1 MLAFLITIPNWGD
14 IMSQLHVDLQPK
26 KQKKLWEVN
35 VFALLFAVIAIAVIL
50 TYILPAGE
58 YGRVEVNGRSVIEP
72 QSFKWIE
79 SSPVKPLGL
88 VNSVHTG
95 LVEASGIIF
104 FVLIIGGTFGILTA
118 TGAIEALIVTL
129 SRLLRNQEKWLIPIM
144 MLFFAAGG
152 SLMGMAEETLPY
164 IAIMIPLAIALGF
177 DAMTG
182 AAIVLV
188 GASVGFTSALM
199 NPFTVG
205 VAQGIAELP
214 TFSGMGYRIAVFVVM
229 YFVSTAF
236 ILRYAL
242 KVKKDRSQGFFGLFE
257 GKNTAELLREDL
269 KLTARHKG
277 ILTCFVLNFVV
288 LVFGVIQYGWYL
300 TELSG
305 IFLLLGII
313 IGIVGRLGI
322 NEMVDNFMKGAAGLI
337 AGALVIGVA
346 RAVVVVLN
354 DGHILDTILYYSAGV
369 LNQLPSALTAFGM
382 LVLQTVISF
391 IVPSG
396 SGMAALTMPIM
407 APLAELVGVTRQTAV
422 LAYQF
427 GDGISNIFIPTS
439 GYFMAGLA
447 LAGIPWLRWMKW
459 IMPLILMQYGIAT
472 VAVVVAHLIGYGPY

>member
-1 MLAFLITIPNWGD
+1 
-14 IMSQLHVDLQPK
+14 MSQPNVSIQPEK
-26 KQKKLWEVN
+26 KKKLWDIN
-35 VFALLFAVIAIAVIL
+35 VFALLFAVLAIAVIL

-58 YGRVEVNGRSVIEP
+58 YARVEVNGREVIDP
-72 QSFKWIE
+72 NSFQLIE
-79 SSPVKPLGL
+79 SSPVKPMGL

-95 LVEASGIIF
+95 LEEAGGIIF
-104 FVLIIGGTFGILTA
+104 FVLMIGGTFGILTA

-129 SRLLRNQEKWLIPIM
+129 SQKLKNQEKWLIPIM
-144 MLFFAAGG
+144 MLFFAIGG
-152 SLMGMAEETLPY
+152 SLMGMAEETIPY

-188 GASVGFTSALM
+188 GASVGFTSAIM

-214 TFSGMGYRIAVFVVM
+214 PFSGMGYRIVIFVVM
-229 YFVSTAF
+229 YAVATTF
-236 ILRYAL
+236 IYRYAS
-242 KVKKDRSQGFFGLFE
+242 KVKRDRSQGFFGSFE
-257 GKNTAELLREDL
+257 ENSEDV
-269 KLTARHKG
+269 LTQSQIRMSTRHKW
-277 ILTCFVLNFVV
+277 ILSCYALNFFVLAYGVV
-288 LVFGVIQYGWYL
+288 EYGWYL

-305 IFLLLGII
+305 LFLLLGIV
-313 IGIVGRLGI
+313 IGLIGRLSV
-322 NEMVDNFMKGAAGLI
+322 NEMVDAYMKGAANLI
-337 AGALVIGVA
+337 AGALIIGFA

-354 DGHILDTILYYSAGV
+354 DGHILDTLLYYSASV
-369 LNQLPSALTAFGM
+369 LNELPGSLTAFGM
-382 LVLQTVISF
+382 LVLQTLISF

-407 APLAELVGVTRQTAV
+407 APLSELVGVTRQTAV

-447 LAGIPWLRWMKW
+447 LAGIPWTRWIKW
-459 IMPLILMQYGIAT
+459 FFPLLLMLYAIAAA
-472 VAVVVAHLIGYGPY
+472 AVVVAQLIGYGPF